1 MRWPLAI
8 AGSLFLAIGAVAFS
22 SLGWM
27 GPLEDEALQLVAP
40 VQRATARGASW
51 VAQQL
56 TLEGR
61 QELSRDNATL
71 RKAVAE
77 LTQEIVRLREREQEN
92 ERLRALLNYVR
103 QHPGQEYQLASVIGW
118 EPDNLVR
125 AVLIDRGTDHGVQD
139 GMVIVAEGGLVGK
152 VTRAYRGAAKVRLIT
167 DPGSAVSAL
176 IQRSRV
182 QGLAQ
187 GHPNGRL
194 KLAFVGRG
202 ENVALGDVV
211 LTSGLGGG
219 FPKGVLIGQVTD
231 IRGEDAD
238 LFQEITVEP
247 AFRPVELEQVLV
259 VMDFMPQLLP

>member
-1 MRWPLAI
+1 MRWALAL
-8 AGSLFLAIGAVAFS
+8 AASLFLALGAVAFS
-22 SLGWM
+22 GQRWL
-27 GPLEDEALQLVAP
+27 GPLEDEALQLFAP
-40 VQRATARGASW
+40 LQRTAARGTSW
-51 VAQQL
+51 VAQKL

-71 RKAVAE
+71 RKTVAQ
-77 LTQEIVRLREREQEN
+77 LTQEIVRLREAEQEN

-103 QHPGQEYQLASVIGW
+103 QHPGQEYLLASIIGW

-125 AVLIDRGTDHGVQD
+125 AVLIDRGTDHGVQE

-152 VTRAYRGAAKVRLIT
+152 VARAYQGTAKVRLIT

-182 QGLAQ
+182 QGLSQ

-194 KLAFVGRG
+194 KLAFVARG
-202 ENVALGDVV
+202 EDVTLGDVV

-219 FPKGVLIGQVTD
+219 FPKGVFIGQVTN

-247 AFRPVELEQVLV
+247 SFRPLELEQVLV
-259 VMDFMPQLLP
+259 LMDFMPQLLP